1 MKNPESRQ
9 ASSGFK
15 QYSFLPEPEFN
26 PIFPSPQSLAYQAL
40 SRMLQGERLTQPGF
54 GLNCWRL
61 AAYIKDL
68 DYLNWPI
75 EKADVPCPAGFGS
88 GRPIREYWLSTETI
102 QKVCNL
108 PAVDDGSLNR
118 YAHYEQL
125 KNQWDQDNP
134 SATIRE
140 RDTAINQIATKLGI

>member
-9 ASSGFK
+9 ASSGSI

-26 PIFPSPQSLAYQAL
+26 PIFPSPQSLAYTAL
-40 SRMLQGERLTQPGF
+40 SRMLQGERLTQPRF

-88 GRPIREYWLSTETI
+88 GRPIREYWLSNETI
-102 QKVCNL
+102 QKACNL
-108 PAVDDGSLNR
+108 PKDDGASPSLH
-118 YAHYEQL
+118 ALYEQL
-125 KNQWDQDNP
+125 KNQWDADNP
-134 SATIRE
+134 SATTRE
-140 RDTAINQIATKLGI
+140 RDTAINQIATKLGV

>member
-1 MKNPESRQ
+1 MKNPDSSQ

-26 PIFPSPQSLAYQAL
+26 PLFPSPQSLAHKAL
-40 SRMLQGERLTQPGF
+40 SRMLQGERLTQPRF

-75 EKADVPCPAGFGS
+75 EKADVSYPSGFGS
-88 GRPIREYWLSTETI
+88 GRPIREYWLSNETI
-102 QKVCNL
+102 QKVSEL
-108 PAVDDGSLNR
+108 AQKDHTDLNQ
-118 YAHYEQL
+118 YALYEQL
-125 KNQWDQDNP
+125 KKQWDQDNP
-134 SATIRE
+134 SATSLE
-140 RDTAINQIATKLGI
+140 RDAAINQIATRLEI